1 MKYNDWLA
9 EEVLKVLTENLA
21 TSGATYHTQGTG
33 GGRNTIYT
41 PDDQKVKDP
50 NEEEMKHDRL
60 GEDEDAG
67 LDVSRGKKFMMILP
81 KFTPSEAWGDPGS
94 RERKEIQDLF
104 TRATWGGASGD
115 DGQKGIQNKLNNLL
129 AVAKKTSNAGPRKII
144 STLIL
149 LESLAAVVNSFSA
162 SSAGFVFEGFL
173 AALLEGKQEAE
184 VSAKGNLPIQDLIAF
199 SGEGDLNIPVSLK
212 LLVDSTDVKGS
223 YTNLVDAL
231 DEFGQMV
238 YIVAYKRKAAGGGL
252 DISINQFKLDQNNFM
267 EAITKGKRKD
277 AHALF
282 APKNG
287 KRTAE
292 SNYKLIKSQKNW
304 EDKYALL
311 QQTAGYNRKVKANPK
326 IDDASDDIE
335 TTAASTVDP
344 KKLENISQMFTKAG
358 IKTALT
364 RVTRGNVDFYD
375 AVVNSAALKKDYV
388 MAFLAGTKTPY
399 RGTNSLKLARDA
411 TTPEGKTIADR
422 LRNAFPDLQD
432 LMTAT
437 LKESTKRIYTVE
449 ENRKLL
455 SEARL
460 DEADKGGRQ
469 WNISTTQLAKT
480 VKDIVGFETIGA
492 LPGTTEQIEAIAESY
507 ADLLTEQLEIL
518 FESVGSLSK
527 NVNTYFTA
535 TKRDQAAAAGK
546 AAEESAHKAEESMRA
561 AQSEDKEDLS

>member
-9 EEVLKVLTENLA
+9 EEVLKALTENLA

-41 PDDQKVKDP
+41 PDDQRVKDP
-50 NEEEMKHDRL
+50 DEEEMKHDRL
-60 GEDEDAG
+60 EEDDETG
-67 LDVSRGKKFMMILP
+67 FNVSKGKKFMMVLP
-81 KFTPSEAWGDPGS
+81 KFTPSEAWGNPGS
-94 RERKEIQDLF
+94 RERDEIQDLF

-115 DGQKGIQNKLNNLL
+115 DGQKGIQNKLNNLM
-129 AVAKKTSNAGPRKII
+129 AVAQKTSNAGPRKII

-238 YIVAYKRKAAGGGL
+238 YIVAYKRKGGNGGL
-252 DISINQFKLDQNNFM
+252 DISINQFKFDQNNFM
-267 EAITKGKRKD
+267 EAITKGKTKD
-277 AHALF
+277 AYGLF
-282 APKNG
+282 APKKG
-287 KRTAE
+287 RRSPQ
-292 SNYKLIKSQKNW
+292 SNYNLIKSQKSW
-304 EDKYALL
+304 EEKYALL
-311 QQTAGYNRKVKANPK
+311 QQTAGYNRKVKPVEPVEPEQSSGDEPVQAAK
-326 IDDASDDIE
+326 LQFQQMDDE
-335 TTAASTVDP
+335 Q
-344 KKLENISQMFTKAG
+344 K
-358 IKTALT
+358 
-364 RVTRGNVDFYD
+364 
-375 AVVNSAALKKDYV
+375 
-388 MAFLAGTKTPY
+388 
-399 RGTNSLKLARDA
+399 
-411 TTPEGKTIADR
+411 
-422 LRNAFPDLQD
+422 QD
-432 LMTAT
+432 LLSMAPDE
-437 LKESTKRIYTVE
+437 LDSKEEKLTWAIKYLQQQQMQETKRIYTVE

-469 WNISTTQLAKT
+469 WNISTTQLAK
-480 VKDIVGFETIGA
+480 KINDLVGFKTLGT
-492 LPGTTEQIEAIAESY
+492 LPGTTEQIEDIAESY
-507 ADLLTEQLEIL
+507 ASLLTEQLEIL
-518 FESVGSLSK
+518 FESVGDLSK

-546 AAEESAHKAEESMRA
+546 AAEENASKAEESMKA

>member
-9 EEVLKVLTENLA
+9 EEVLKILTENLA
-21 TSGATYHTQGTG
+21 TSGATYHTQGVG

-115 DGQKGIQNKLNNLL
+115 AGQKGIQNKLNNLL

-238 YIVAYKRKAAGGGL
+238 YIVAYKRKGGDGGL
-252 DISINQFKLDQNNFM
+252 DISINQFKFDQNNFM
-267 EAITKGKRKD
+267 EAITKGKTKD
-277 AHALF
+277 AYALF

-292 SNYKLIKSQKNW
+292 SNYQLIRGKKDW
-304 EDKYALL
+304 AEKYALL
-311 QQTAGYNRKVKANPK
+311 QQTAGYNRKVKR
-326 IDDASDDIE
+326 
-335 TTAASTVDP
+335 DP
-344 KKLENISQMFTKAG
+344 KKDEPGSKPGKYDHLPSIDDHPLIRGQRIAKRLKQDNMEELERQFENYLEFAG
-358 IKTALT
+358 ISEDEFAKKERLD
-364 RVTRGNVDFYD
+364 DFFKYLSEM
-375 AVVNSAALKKDYV
+375 N
-388 MAFLAGTKTPY
+388 
-399 RGTNSLKLARDA
+399 
-411 TTPEGKTIADR
+411 
-422 LRNAFPDLQD
+422 PDV
-432 LMTAT
+432 
-437 LKESTKRIYTVE
+437 KESKRIYTVE

-469 WNISTTQLAKT
+469 WNISTAQLAKK
-480 VKDIVGFETIGA
+480 VNDLVGFQSLGT

>member
-1 MKYNDWLA
+1 MKMKYNDWLA
-9 EEVLKVLTENLA
+9 EEVLKALTENLA

-33 GGRNTIYT
+33 GEIGSPYI

-50 NEEEMKHDRL
+50 DEEEMKHDRL
-60 GEDEDAG
+60 EEDDETG
-67 LDVSRGKKFMMILP
+67 FNVSKGKKFMMVLP
-81 KFTPSEAWGDPGS
+81 KFTPSEAWGNPGS
-94 RERKEIQDLF
+94 RERDEIQDLF

-115 DGQKGIQNKLNNLL
+115 DGQKGIQNKLNNLM
-129 AVAKKTSNAGPRKII
+129 AVAQKTSNAGPRKII

-238 YIVAYKRKAAGGGL
+238 YIVAYKRKGGNGGL
-252 DISINQFKLDQNNFM
+252 DISINQFKFDQNNFM
-267 EAITKGKRKD
+267 EAITKGKTKD
-277 AHALF
+277 AYGLF
-282 APKNG
+282 APKKG
-287 KRTAE
+287 RRSPQ
-292 SNYKLIKSQKNW
+292 SNYNLIKSQKSW
-304 EDKYALL
+304 EEKYALL
-311 QQTAGYNRKVKANPK
+311 QQTAGYNRKVKP
-326 IDDASDDIE
+326 
-335 TTAASTVDP
+335 DP
-344 KKLENISQMFTKAG
+344 KKDEPGSKPGKYDDLPSIDDHPTVRGARIAKRLKQDDKEELERQFENYLEFAG
-358 IKTALT
+358 MSEDEFMEKESLS
-364 RVTRGNVDFYD
+364 DFYQYLSKM
-375 AVVNSAALKKDYV
+375 N
-388 MAFLAGTKTPY
+388 
-399 RGTNSLKLARDA
+399 
-411 TTPEGKTIADR
+411 
-422 LRNAFPDLQD
+422 PDV
-432 LMTAT
+432 
-437 LKESTKRIYTVE
+437 KESKRIYTVE

-469 WNISTTQLAKT
+469 WNISTTQLAK
-480 VKDIVGFETIGA
+480 KINDLVGFQTLGT
-492 LPGTTEQIEAIAESY
+492 LPGTTEQIEDIAESY
-507 ADLLTEQLEIL
+507 ASLLTEQLEIL
-518 FESVGSLSK
+518 FESVGDLSK

-546 AAEESAHKAEESMRA
+546 AAEENAAKAEESMKA

>member
-1 MKYNDWLA
+1 MNKNRLI
-9 EEVLKVLTENLA
+9 EEIFSELLGETIHGGPMDDTTN
-21 TSGATYHTQGTG
+21 TG
-33 GGRNTIYT
+33 GVESIYGRTDKT
-41 PDDQKVKDP
+41 
-50 NEEEMKHDRL
+50 KHPKMDEK
-60 GEDEDAG
+60 EDSG
-67 LDVSRGKKFMMILP
+67 LDVSKGKKFMMVLP
-81 KFTPSEAWGDPGS
+81 KFTPTEAWGNPDS

-104 TRATWGGASGD
+104 TRATWGGSSD
-115 DGQKGIQNKLNNLL
+115 SEGQKSIQNKINNLI
-129 AVAKKTSNAGPRKII
+129 AVTKGTSGAGARKII
-144 STLIL
+144 STLMI

-238 YIVAYKRKAAGGGL
+238 YIVAYKRKGDGGGL

-292 SNYKLIKSQKNW
+292 SNYQLIRGKKDW
-304 EDKYALL
+304 AEKYALL
-311 QQTAGYNRKVKANPK
+311 QQTTGYNRKVKANPT
-326 IDDASDDIE
+326 IDDTSDDIE
-335 TTAASTVDP
+335 TTTASTVDP

-358 IKTALT
+358 IKNALT
-364 RVTRGNVDFYD
+364 RFGRGKIDFYD
-375 AVVNSAALKKDYV
+375 AVVNSEAMKKNYV
-388 MAFLAGTKTPY
+388 MAYLRSSEVPY
-399 RGTNSLKLARDA
+399 RGTTSLKMARDA
-411 TTPEGKTIADR
+411 STPEGKAIADM
-422 LRNAFPDLQD
+422 LRIAYPDLQD

-469 WNISTTQLAKT
+469 WNISTAQLAKT
-480 VKDIVGFETIGA
+480 VKDIVGFETIGT
-492 LPGTTEQIEAIAESY
+492 LPGSTEQIEAIAEQY
-507 ADLLTEQLEIL
+507 ADLLTDQLETL
-518 FESVGSLSK
+518 FESVGDLSK
-527 NVNTYFTA
+527 NVNLYFTA
-535 TKRDQAAAAGK
+535 TERAEANKAGN
-546 AAEESAHKAEESMRA
+546 AAEKSAHDAEEAIA
-561 AQSEDKEDLS
+561 AQQKADKDKPL